1 MNQWLSVLTLLGVGS
16 ILGTVVAGLFNKRK
30 LSADATKI
38 ITEAAGGLVKDLRDE
53 NSRHLAANLV
63 LTERVSALERRERE
77 RDVRERERDH
87 AILLHGYWDQQV
99 FTMARDQGLA
109 LPEPPPLPT

>member
-1 MNQWLSVLTLLGVGS
+1 MNQWLSLLTAVGVGS
-16 ILGTVVAGLFNKRK
+16 VITALVTGLFGKRK

-53 NSRHLAANLV
+53 NARHIASNAS
-63 LTERVSALERRERE
+63 LTERLAALERRELE
-77 RDVRERERDH
+77 RDQRERERDH